1 MDPEFEQFVKR
12 EKLYRRK
19 VLIIGIVLMSL
30 GAFFI
35 YIDWTIIGSIP
46 LILGLLFIIGL
57 FHNGATKEVYLKK
70 KNLEKKQAEEK
81 TNLENVELQIMDL
94 EFEQFKKKQKKS
106 REGLIT
112 IGIFFLA
119 IGAFLIYIDWVIIGS
134 SQICIGLFFL
144 YGLFAVSASK
154 EAFHKHKSL
163 EQKKN
168 EEKTKLEKAE
178 KDKKNTAKL
187 LEKQR
192 LQMVEETIKI
202 IDSNLNKLISI
213 DFPKPIS
220 FKSNITDNEQTI
232 IEKSGV
238 DVIQKFVRISTF
250 LNDAHRNLENV
261 RENMREEFDP
271 KQLLE
276 DVKWRIEEEKNPSLD
291 DLSEK
296 LGRLASGD
304 YRDTSA
310 DGLLKELLKFSNK
323 LVPVF
328 SKEIAQVA
336 YLEAMANSM
345 LIFLLNNKQIL
356 FYEILEVFDKIGALD
371 SSWQKMISYKM
382 DRIENKLDLLNGSLL
397 DLNDKLDGLLD
408 KNEVIINSLDS
419 VDSSIK
425 TNNLLQAITAYQTY
439 RINKKTKRLD

>member
-1 MDPEFEQFVKR
+1 MDQEFEQFVRR
-12 EKLYRRK
+12 EKIYRRK
-19 VLIIGIVLMSL
+19 VLIIGVLLMSL

-35 YIDWTIIGSIP
+35 YIDWTIMGSIP
-46 LILGLLFIIGL
+46 LILGLLFLIGL
-57 FHNGATKEVYLKK
+57 LHNG
-70 KNLEKKQAEEK
+70 
-81 TNLENVELQIMDL
+81 
-94 EFEQFKKKQKKS
+94 
-106 REGLIT
+106 
-112 IGIFFLA
+112 
-119 IGAFLIYIDWVIIGS
+119 
-134 SQICIGLFFL
+134 
-144 YGLFAVSASK
+144 ASK
-154 EAFHKHKSL
+154 EAFLKQKSL
-163 EQKKN
+163 EQKKH
-168 EEKTKLEKAE
+168 EEKLKLEKAE
-178 KDKKNTAKL
+178 KDKKNAAKQ
-187 LEKQR
+187 LEKQK
-192 LQMVEETIKI
+192 LQKTEETIKI
-202 IDSNLNKLISI
+202 IDTNLNKLISI

-238 DVIQKFVRISTF
+238 DVIQKFVRIYTF

-261 RENMREEFDP
+261 RESMREEFDP

-382 DRIENKLDLLNGSLL
+382 DNIENKLDLLNGSLL

-408 KNEVIINSLDS
+408 KNEAIINSLDS

-425 TNNLLQAITAYQTY
+425 SNNLLQAITAYQTY

>member
-1 MDPEFEQFVKR
+1 MDQEFE
-12 EKLYRRK
+12 E
-19 VLIIGIVLMSL
+19 
-30 GAFFI
+30 
-35 YIDWTIIGSIP
+35 
-46 LILGLLFIIGL
+46 
-57 FHNGATKEVYLKK
+57 
-70 KNLEKKQAEEK
+70 
-81 TNLENVELQIMDL
+81 
-94 EFEQFKKKQKKS
+94 FKKKQKKS

-112 IGIFFLA
+112 IGIFFMML
-119 IGAFLIYIDWVIIGS
+119 GSFLIYIDWIIIGT

-144 YGLFAVSASK
+144 FGLVAVSASK
-154 EAFHKHKSL
+154 QAFLKQKSL
-163 EQKKN
+163 EQKKI
-168 EEKTKLEKAE
+168 EEKIKLEKAE
-178 KDKKNTAKL
+178 KEKNNA
-187 LEKQR
+187 EKQK
-192 LQMVEETIKI
+192 LQKVEETIKI
-202 IDSNLNKLISI
+202 IDANLDKLISI

-220 FKSNITDNEQTI
+220 FKNNITDNEQTI

-250 LNDAHRNLENV
+250 LHDAHRNLENV
-261 RENMREEFDP
+261 RESMREELDP
-271 KQLLE
+271 KQLLD
-276 DVKWRIEEEKNPSLD
+276 DVKWRMEKEKNPSLD

-304 YRDTSA
+304 YRDTSTE
-310 DGLLKELLKFSNK
+310 GLLKELLKFSNK

-408 KNEVIINSLDS
+408 KNEAIINSLDS

>member
-1 MDPEFEQFVKR
+1 MDQEFEQFVKQ
-12 EKLYRRK
+12 
-19 VLIIGIVLMSL
+19 
-30 GAFFI
+30 
-35 YIDWTIIGSIP
+35 
-46 LILGLLFIIGL
+46 
-57 FHNGATKEVYLKK
+57 N
-70 KNLEKKQAEEK
+70 KKQR
-81 TNLENVELQIMDL
+81 
-94 EFEQFKKKQKKS
+94 
-106 REGLIT
+106 REMAISGILLIAF
-112 IGIFFLA
+112 GV
-119 IGAFLIYIDWVIIGS
+119 FLIYIDWIIVGS
-134 SQICIGLFFL
+134 VPSIVGVFFL
-144 YGLFAVSASK
+144 IASSADTATK
-154 EAFHKHKSL
+154 EKYYM
-163 EQKKN
+163 QKN
-168 EEKTKLEKAE
+168 LANHQGNKLGGAE
-178 KDKKNTAKL
+178 KKRSQNVKKEQAYKSVWEREQPKKL
-187 LEKQR
+187 LEKQK
-192 LQMVEETIKI
+192 LQKVEESIKI
-202 IDSNLNKLISI
+202 IDTNLNKLISMN
-213 DFPKPIS
+213 FPKPIS

-261 RENMREEFDP
+261 RESMREEFDP

-356 FYEILEVFDKIGALD
+356 FYELLEVFDKIGALD
-371 SSWQKMISYKM
+371 SSWQKMISYKL

-408 KNEVIINSLDS
+408 KNEAIINSLDS

-439 RINKKTKRLD
+439 RVNKKTKRLD